1 MSIVDFDEP
10 PYWSP
15 DFDRANWGEY
25 KMPVGRGVGGHSRR
39 KIINSIS
46 STHGHFV
53 LSPVSLA
60 SRHRESCPVELNDQY
75 LRYHGKLGE
84 LFTIYALIPF
94 P

>member
-1 MSIVDFDEP
+1 MSIVEFDGP

-15 DFDRANWGEY
+15 DFERANWGEY

-60 SRHRESCPVELNDQY
+60 SRDQDGGPSD
-75 LRYHGKLGE
+75 L
-84 LFTIYALIPF
+84 TIDI
-94 P
+94 